1 MWLGSNC
8 YIKNIRI
15 IVMDDNLKGIA
26 VLATVLHRLDN
37 GKGLNREN
45 YSTLDTEFTDPETWW
60 NTLTETQK
68 INVGGIAIHFNKM
81 SANYRWDCYNTKY
94 CDLKKSQK
102 QIIKFVLTQKDK
114 DYSMFPL
121 QSMLKFK

>member
-1 MWLGSNC
+1 MN
-8 YIKNIRI
+8 
-15 IVMDDNLKGIA
+15 DNLKTIGVFA
-26 VLATVLHRLDN
+26 AVLHRLDD
-37 GKGLNREN
+37 GKGLNRDHYLILN
-45 YSTLDTEFTDPETWW
+45 TEYIDPETWW

-102 QIIKFVLTQKDK
+102 KIITFVLAQKDK

-121 QSMLKFK
+121 QSLLKIK